1 MPSKDST
8 VRIKADI
15 SKLKAEMQAAARQ
28 VRVVNS
34 EFKAA
39 TAGMDDWT
47 KSEEGLTAKI
57 KQLNGV
63 LDGQK
68 KKLDLLNQELQKTI
82 ELDGE
87 NAASVDRV
95 KIAINNQMAA
105 ISKTEKELQSY
116 ETQLEELPKTLDDT
130 SEAAEKASDG
140 FTVMKGALADLI
152 ADGIRNAISALKDFA
167 QEAIQVGMDYESEM
181 SKVGAISGATAD
193 EMEVLSAKAKEM
205 GESSV
210 FSASEA
216 ASAFEYMAMAG
227 WKTEDMLEGIE
238 GIMNLA
244 AASGADLATTSD
256 IVTDALTA
264 MGYEAKDAGHLADV
278 MAAASSNANTN
289 VELMGST
296 FKYVAPVVGAL
307 GYDMEDTAVAIGMMA
322 NAGIKG
328 DKAGTALRSTLN
340 RLSAPPKECAEE
352 MEKLGISLTDSEGK
366 MKPLMRVMEDL
377 RDKFEGLSETEQ
389 TAAAKHIAG
398 QEAMSGLL
406 AIVNGSEKDFAKL
419 SNAITNST
427 GAAEEMANV
436 MNDNVSGQLTLLQS
450 KIQGIMIDLFEQAS
464 DSMKNGIKEVG
475 NALDKVNWKKVGEDV
490 GKFATKA
497 TDLFT
502 YLINNSS
509 RILSILKAI
518 ATAFAALFIAQK
530 ISALVTGFT
539 TLVTAI
545 KGVSSA
551 SSLLSSVLGTLG
563 ISMSA
568 LPIMAVV
575 AGAAALYA
583 YTKKQQAETKALI
596 EENYGL
602 TESQKAMIET
612 AHESAEALKA
622 VNEARKN
629 EGQEIDIEAG
639 KLSDLKDRYNSLID
653 ENGKVKEGSEE
664 LADTLLGQLAEG
676 LGTTIDKIKENIDLN
691 GKLGDSIDEL
701 IEKKRIESKLAA
713 FEDDYNQALK
723 DEVEHFKALK
733 NAKEQDKE
741 AQDKL
746 NEAEKT
752 YLEAKEKYETEK
764 GDYSGM
770 NKKALNEA
778 KLAFDEATEAANQT
792 SAALEETSATWANT
806 ESTIEFYNKA
816 MAASLEG
823 DSEKVNEALIAMQNG
838 FTDSSTASKKTLED
852 QVVTTKKDLDTIRE
866 MYDQGLVGENMLKEQ
881 EKAFDTSKN
890 LLDDWVKKNDSASAE
905 AAAALGKNSSDGLV
919 AVQQA
924 VEEMSTNT
932 LQSLDNNLG
941 DWGAIA
947 DSKTG
952 SFIDEITRKE
962 GDSKK
967 AGESFTSAGAK
978 GAIDKA
984 SDFEP
989 AADAAVE
996 KFTGKIEGS
1005 KGDLE
1010 SSGKTMPEN
1019 TSKGA
1024 TDNASAAE
1032 EPAEKYVSTYDK
1044 TITSKADDQ
1053 KATGKEIVKNVSE
1066 GADSDTASPEK
1077 SGSNFLQGFLNAI
1090 RNGLPNAVQIGI
1102 ELAGAALSGIKKKSE
1117 EGSPS
1122 KATYR
1127 SGKWFVAGF
1136 VNAINAGAKE
1146 AKKAAGDMTA
1156 KALKAVKETQKE
1168 GSPSKVTY
1176 ESGQMFTQG
1185 LINGIVSLE
1194 GQLITTTRELVN
1206 KTLAELLS
1214 LKNFNFSET
1223 SSSASS
1229 IFSTGFQKQLD
1240 KMLKSIE
1247 YASELKISEYTETIE
1262 RLEKKADDAIA
1273 DAEYE
1278 SLKKQTKIQDEI
1290 TALSAQKQTDKVKK
1304 RISDLQQD
1312 LKIEQNRIKNETAWI
1327 RQQYDL
1333 QIKQQENMRDN
1344 YQEASQT
1351 MVEEFTESMREYQTA
1366 AQKLI
1371 DDTINGISDEYQ
1383 KKYDAL
1389 ISKQNNLIQKLKS
1402 AGDLFN
1408 ISGANVIRLQDVQA
1422 QTAQIKQ
1429 YAAKLKEIKEKV
1441 SGDLFDQIASYDMDQ
1456 GEAFIDQLLSM
1467 SADELKAYSDA
1478 YDEKMKASE
1487 SLAKDIYKEDFD
1499 KVANDYS
1506 SAMAK
1511 AFADLPGQL
1520 EELGYQSM
1528 KGFLEGLTEDSEYMK
1543 ASVKTFI
1550 DGMVGE
1556 FKKQLGIASP
1566 SKVAFQL
1573 GEFVGEGFTDGLLDM
1588 ISAVK
1593 KAAQEV
1599 TDTVKSSLDIS
1610 EDVSAAKNAISN
1622 ASGSSGYNRNAGSF
1636 VGDRTQIIT
1645 FNQVN
1650 NSPKALDR
1658 LTIYRQT
1665 NNVLFNAKVGLA
1677 NV

>member
-57 KQLNGV
+57 KQLNGT
-63 LDGQK
+63 LEAQK
-68 KKLDLLNQELQKTI
+68 KKLSLLNDEYEKTVA
-82 ELDGE
+82 LYGE
-87 NAASVDRV
+87 DSAAADKVR
-95 KIAINNQMAA
+95 IAINNQSAS
-105 ISKTEKELQSY
+105 ITKTEKDLEDYNQ
-116 ETQLEELPKTLDDT
+116 QLEELPKNLEDS

-140 FTVMKGALADLI
+140 FTVMKAALADLV
-152 ADGIRNAISALKDFA
+152 ADGIKTAISALKDFA

-475 NALDKVNWKKVGEDV
+475 NALDKVNWKKVGDDV

-497 TDLFT
+497 TDFFA
-502 YLINNSS
+502 YIINNSS

-530 ISALVTGFT
+530 ISSLVTGFT

-551 SSLLSSVLGTLG
+551 SSLLSSALGALG

-602 TESQKAMIET
+602 TDSQKAMIET

-639 KLSDLKDRYNSLID
+639 KLSDLKDKYNSLID
-653 ENGKVKEGSEE
+653 ENGKIKAGSEE

-733 NAKEQDKE
+733 DAKEKDKE

-770 NKKALNEA
+770 NKKALDEA
-778 KLAFDEATEAANQT
+778 KLAFDAATEAANQT
-792 SAALEETSATWANT
+792 SAALEENKATWANT

-823 DSEKVNEALIAMQNG
+823 DSEKVNDALIAMQNG

-852 QVVTTKKDLDTIRE
+852 QIVTTKKDLDTIRE
-866 MYDQGLVGENMLKEQ
+866 MYDQGLVGDNMLKEQ

-890 LLDDWVKKNDSASAE
+890 LLDEWVKKNDSASAE
-905 AAAALGKNSSDGLV
+905 AAAALGKNSSDGFV

-924 VEEMSTNT
+924 VEEMSNNT

-952 SFIDEITRKE
+952 DFLDEIVRKE
-962 GDSKK
+962 GDSQK
-967 AGESFTSAGAK
+967 AGESFAKAGAK
-978 GAIDKA
+978 GATDKA
-984 SDFEP
+984 SDFES
-989 AADAAVE
+989 AADTAVS
-996 KFTGKIEGS
+996 KYTGKIEGS

-1010 SSGKTMPEN
+1010 SAGKTMPDN
-1019 TSKGA
+1019 VSKGA
-1024 TDNASAAE
+1024 TDNASTAE
-1032 EPAEKYVSTYDK
+1032 APAGEYVTTYNK
-1044 TITSKADDQ
+1044 AITSKADDQ
-1053 KATGKEIVKNVSE
+1053 KAAGKEIVKNVSD

-1077 SGSNFLQGFLNAI
+1077 SGNNFLQGFLNAI
-1090 RNGLPNAVQIGI
+1090 RNGLPSAVQIGI
-1102 ELAGAALSGIKKKSE
+1102 DLAAAALGGIKQKSE

-1122 KATYR
+1122 KAAAR

-1136 VNAINAGAKE
+1136 VNAINAGGKE
-1146 AKKAAGDMTA
+1146 AYKAAADMTS

-1176 ESGQMFTQG
+1176 QSGQNFTKG

-1194 GQLITTTRELVN
+1194 GQLITATRELVN
-1206 KTLAELLS
+1206 KTLAELLN
-1214 LKNFNFSET
+1214 LKNFNFSDTAT
-1223 SSSASS
+1223 SAAS
-1229 IFSTGFQKQLD
+1229 IFSSGFQKQLD
-1240 KMLKSIE
+1240 NMIKRIE
-1247 YASELKISEYTETIE
+1247 YSAQIRMKEFSENIDRYNREANAE
-1262 RLEKKADDAIA
+1262 IA
-1273 DAEYE
+1273 QAEAVSQRKQSQLQDQIAAE
-1278 SLKKQTKIQDEI
+1278 QAKKQTKKTQARIKELQADLAAE
-1290 TALSAQKQTDKVKK
+1290 QK
-1304 RISDLQQD
+1304 RIANQ
-1312 LKIEQNRIKNETAWI
+1312 TAWI
-1327 RQQYDL
+1327 RQKYDL
-1333 QIKQQENMRDN
+1333 EIQKQESMRDS
-1344 YQEASQT
+1344 YQEASST
-1351 MVEEFTESMREYQTA
+1351 MIDEFTEAMRSYQTA

-1389 ISKQNNLIQKLKS
+1389 ISKQDNLIQKMKN

-1408 ISGANVIRLQDVQA
+1408 ISGSNVIRLEDVQA

-1429 YAAKLKEIKEKV
+1429 YASKLKEIKEKV
-1441 SGDLFDQIASYDMDQ
+1441 SGDLFDQIASYDMEQ

-1487 SLAKDIYKEDFD
+1487 NLAKDIYKEDFD
-1499 KVANDYS
+1499 EVADNYS
-1506 SAMAK
+1506 KAMAK
-1511 AFADLPGQL
+1511 AFEGLPGQL

-1528 KGFLEGLTEDSEYMK
+1528 KGFLEGLTSDSEYMEQ
-1543 ASVKTFI
+1543 SVKTFI

-1610 EDVSAAKNAISN
+1610 EDVSAAKSAISS
-1622 ASGSSGYNRNAGSF
+1622 ASGTGLNRSTGSF
-1636 VGDRTQIIT
+1636 VGDRTQIIN

-1665 NNVLFNAKVGLA
+1665 NNVLFSAKVGLA